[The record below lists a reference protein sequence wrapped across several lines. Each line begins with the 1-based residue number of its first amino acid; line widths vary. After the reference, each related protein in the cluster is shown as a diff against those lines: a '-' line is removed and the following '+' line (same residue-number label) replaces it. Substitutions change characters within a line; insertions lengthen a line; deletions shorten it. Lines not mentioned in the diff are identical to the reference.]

1 MQCFIHRYLG
11 WKINVLDRC
20 DLAPQ
25 GSAHVETRVKY
36 EPEVDELESHSS
48 IKVPTRV
55 KPEGPNFLPL
65 VSNGGLKNSDLMAE
79 YKKNFAQ
86 IPANFKDQHIQKH
99 TLEESTY
106 AVAPNHRYPAS
117 TMNEYEKEKHSTKED
132 NREMIPVSEDT
143 SQDIST
149 ERTKP
154 MLPDV
159 KPHQNQTFMEQ
170 RPTQEVWNNH
180 GRNPIRQG
188 GPTMIR
194 RPAVP
199 TMTIIRPHRRPVAHH
214 RVVMVQKPLMHRPLS
229 LMSAPSSYRPVFVKK
244 PIYRV
249 PPMVMNRPVMMMP
262 PAHQS
267 ELMMAPPKPNGPAPP
282 QVTKTVSVSYSSS
295 KGKVKPQV
303 PVQIKSEASE
313 TKKYILP
320 HHKPYKQDPVISTF
334 KSPVSSVNGGFNP
347 GTLVIE
353 GGFKPIIQNTQ
364 EAQDRISEVEE
375 IDDTEGTIDLSQLS
389 DFPTDVN
396 TETKATE
403 YFEPMFIPSPPD
415 SMQKHH
421 KKPTGLEYDVL
432 QKKKAYVSRKP
443 VRQNMIVIRRR
454 PASPSFRSTQDEL
467 VDETPMA
474 AERMDTYYLP
484 PSGPV
489 YGLTQNE
496 QVAAPTSFGRG
507 VSTLLTYDGK
517 QVSLNN
523 VVPPPSDPAM
533 YNKRRSSTAEL
544 IRSTPQFAPFRGDIP
559 PPIPEN
565 IRPENI
571 PQLKF
576 KSDER
581 PAHALKLQLNP
592 EPQSPSRTQLSLV
605 RNVEEIKEETD
616 GLLPQAS
623 NLDEYVYEVDS
634 ENKTNEEKDKI
645 IIVLAETS
653 NDNSTSSLQKED
665 EEPKQEE
672 SQASH
677 VSKRDR
683 RAAHNVPGYEDDHM
697 QHDHHDHLHDHHDHH
712 QHVMMR
718 ENGTSLASDA
728 LRPTTNPTFVIV
740 SLLSIVKF
748 IL

>member
-1 MQCFIHRYLG
+1 MYFHFQCFVHRYLG

-20 DLAPQ
+20 DLASQ

-86 IPANFKDQHIQKH
+86 IPANFKDQHIQEH
-99 TLEESTY
+99 TMEESSY
-106 AVAPNHRYPAS
+106 AVAPNHRYSGS
-117 TMNEYEKEKHSTKED
+117 TMNVYEKDVQSTTED

-149 ERTKP
+149 ERNKP
-154 MLPDV
+154 MLTDS
-159 KPHQNQTFMEQ
+159 KYHQNQTYTEQ
-170 RPTQEVWNNH
+170 RPAQELWNNH
-180 GRNPIRQG
+180 GRNPIRT
-188 GPTMIR
+188 GPPMHR

-199 TMTIIRPHRRPVAHH
+199 TMTIIRPHHRRPVPHH
-214 RVVMVQKPLMHRPLS
+214 HVVMVQKPMMHRPLS

-262 PAHQS
+262 PPHQS
-267 ELMMAPPKPNGPAPP
+267 EMIMVPPKPNRAAPP

-295 KGKVKPQV
+295 KSKVKPQA

-320 HHKPYKQDPVISTF
+320 HHKPYKQDMVVSAF
-334 KSPVSSVNGGFNP
+334 KSPAPSTNGGFNP
-347 GTLVIE
+347 GSLVIE

-375 IDDTEGTIDLSQLS
+375 VDDTEGTIDLSQVS
-389 DFPTDVN
+389 DFSKDIN
-396 TETKATE
+396 SETKATE

-432 QKKKAYVSRKP
+432 QKKKMYVSRKP

-454 PASPSFRSTQDEL
+454 PVSPSFRSTQDEL

-496 QVAAPTSFGRG
+496 QVAVPAGFGSG
-507 VSTLLTYDGK
+507 SPTLLTYDGK

-523 VVPPPSDPAM
+523 VVPPPSDASV
-533 YNKRRSSTAEL
+533 YQKRRSSTAEL
-544 IRSTPQFAPFRGDIP
+544 IRSTPQFGPFRGDIP
-559 PPIPEN
+559 PPIPGN

-592 EPQSPSRTQLSLV
+592 EPQQPSRTQLSLV
-605 RNVEEIKEETD
+605 RNVEENKEDTD

-623 NLDEYVYEVDS
+623 NLDEYIYEVDS
-634 ENKTNEEKDKI
+634 ENKTNGEKDKI
-645 IIVLAETS
+645 VIVLAETP
-653 NDNSTSSLQKED
+653 NDNSTESLQTEV
-665 EEPKQEE
+665 EESREEE
-672 SQASH
+672 SQTSH

-683 RAAHNVPGYEDDHM
+683 RAAHNVPGYEEDQSDHM
-697 QHDHHDHLHDHHDHH
+697 HHDHHDHH
-712 QHVMMR
+712 QHVVMR
-718 ENGTSLASDA
+718 ENGTSPTNNA
-728 LRPTTNPTFVIV
+728 LRPTTNPTFVFV
-740 SLLSIVKF
+740 SLLSIVRF
-748 IL
+748 ML